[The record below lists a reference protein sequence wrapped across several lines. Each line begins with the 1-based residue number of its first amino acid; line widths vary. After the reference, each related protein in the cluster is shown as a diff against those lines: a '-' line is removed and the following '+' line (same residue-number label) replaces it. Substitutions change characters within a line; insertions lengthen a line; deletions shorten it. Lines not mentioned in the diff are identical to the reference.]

1 MYTLSQQ
8 TAQQDFLPRSGSAG
22 CWTGLV
28 ADVNVM
34 ASLAKKTMPLSY
46 LEQYP
51 KYRARALNTWL
62 MRFGLYSHGT
72 FLELDRRGSA
82 MVKKLIMQ
90 SDRRQGFVIRVSGS
104 RKGDKIKAISAVE
117 IITKSPADF
126 LEESAEQ
133 AANLRRQFAE
143 MGI

>member
-1 MYTLSQQ
+1 MHTFDQQ
-8 TAQQDFLPRSGSAG
+8 KAHNDHLPRSSSAG

-28 ADVNVM
+28 ADMN
-34 ASLAKKTMPLSY
+34 ALNALAKKTVPVSY

-62 MRFGLYSHGT
+62 MCFGLYSHGT

-82 MVKKLIMQ
+82 MVKKLILQ
-90 SDRRQGFVIRVSGS
+90 SNRQQGFVIRVSGT
-104 RKGDKIKAISAVE
+104 RKGNKIAAQSAVE
-117 IITKSPADF
+117 IVTQSAAEF
-126 LEESAEQ
+126 LEANAEQ
-133 AANLRRQFAE
+133 AANLRRQFAV